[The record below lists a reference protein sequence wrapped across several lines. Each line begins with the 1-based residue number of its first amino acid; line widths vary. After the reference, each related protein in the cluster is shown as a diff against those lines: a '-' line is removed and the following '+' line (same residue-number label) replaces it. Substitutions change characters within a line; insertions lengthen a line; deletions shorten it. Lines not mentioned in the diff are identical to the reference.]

1 MRICLLS
8 DGYPPWERG
17 GAQRIAAQLAEGY
30 AERGHE
36 THVVTTV
43 PDRGETG
50 RSVVDSVVVHRLWTP
65 RLRSAL
71 PYLTLRNPLVERS
84 LPDLLVDIA
93 PDVVHAHNVHY
104 LSNASLRIADERG
117 LPIVK
122 TFHDMGTVSY
132 GELTTVAE
140 RAPADFRS
148 ERGAVVEATTPRPT
162 LDSSAPPE
170 VAAVDGGSSAGPTDR
185 SSAGDPFSRLGSDA
199 DAVTLPAA
207 AYRVSPVQQAVEQG
221 LRYLPPRNGANR
233 RCLTERV
240 DVGVAVS
247 EALRRGLAV
256 NGVECERVIHNG
268 IDAPRL
274 ERPDPD
280 APSEAEF
287 RRRHGIGDG
296 PFVLFG
302 GRTSYEKGGAHLAAA
317 FARLTAD
324 GIDATL
330 LVTGDDG
337 YVERMRELAGPAAD
351 RIVSPGWLS
360 RPALRTAFRSA
371 RVVASPS
378 VHLDP
383 FPTVNLE
390 AFAAGTPVVTTA
402 FGGASELVDDG
413 VNGRIVDPRDE
424 SALADALES
433 FLTDAE
439 RAAAFGAA
447 GRETVRDRFTV
458 DGQVGGYLD
467 LLEAARVGD
476 RPAD

>member
-50 RSVVDSVVVHRLWTP
+50 RSVADGVVVHRLWTP
-65 RLRSAL
+65 RCRAVL
-71 PYLTLRNPLVERS
+71 PYLTLRNPLIERA
-84 LPDLLVDIA
+84 LPDVLVDVA
-93 PDVVHAHNVHY
+93 PDIVHAHNVHY
-104 LSNASLRIADERG
+104 LSNASLRIADEHG

-122 TFHDMGTVSY
+122 TFHDAGTVSY

-140 RAPADFRS
+140 RAPVDI
-148 ERGAVVEATTPRPT
+148 RP
-162 LDSSAPPE
+162 
-170 VAAVDGGSSAGPTDR
+170 GPAETETET
-185 SSAGDPFSRLGSDA
+185 AGDPSAQPEALAIDGGASASADPVSVSESDTGA
-199 DAVTLPAA
+199 NALPAA
-207 AYRVSPVQQAVEQG
+207 AYRVSPVQQAIEQG
-221 LRYLPPRNGANR
+221 ARYLPARTEMNR
-233 RCLTERV
+233 RCLAARV

-268 IDAPRL
+268 IDASRF

-280 APSEAEF
+280 APSEAAF
-287 RRRHGIGDG
+287 RRRHGLEDA

-302 GRTSYEKGGAHLAAA
+302 GRTSDEKGGAYLAAA
-317 FARLTAD
+317 FERLVDDGVDAR
-324 GIDATL
+324 L

-337 YVERMRELAGPAAD
+337 YVERMRAVAGPAAD
-351 RIVSPGWLS
+351 RIVSPGWLP

-413 VNGRIVDPRDE
+413 VNGRVVDPRNV

-433 FLTDAE
+433 FLVGPE
-439 RAAAFGAA
+439 RATAFGTA

-458 DGQVGGYLD
+458 AEQVAVSLD
-467 LLEAARVGD
+467 LLEAVWTGD
-476 RPAD
+476 RPPD